1 MKHTL
6 KIAVSLVLLVAVSVL
21 SGCGT
26 MQAYPGEAR
35 SPDQVAIIKPGHRF
49 GPNAEIISI
58 DGRKLGSGEDRVE
71 VLPGRHTISARV
83 IVSNGEDMTVITNP
97 MELHL
102 DAQAGHTYLL
112 FGEASGGGWFSPPT
126 EFGIWIQDKDS
137 NTLVTRVG
145 LDPQ

>member
-1 MKHTL
+1 MTHAL
-6 KIAVSLVLLVAVSVL
+6 KITVSLVLLVAVSVL

-26 MQAYPGEAR
+26 TQAYRGEAR
-35 SPDQVAIIKPGHRF
+35 SPDQVAIIKPGLKA
-49 GPNAEIISI
+49 GPKAEIISV
-58 DGRKLGSGEDRVE
+58 DGRKLGSDEDKVE

-83 IVSNGEDMTVITNP
+83 IVSDGEHMTIITTP

-102 DAQAGHTYLL
+102 DAKAGHTYLL